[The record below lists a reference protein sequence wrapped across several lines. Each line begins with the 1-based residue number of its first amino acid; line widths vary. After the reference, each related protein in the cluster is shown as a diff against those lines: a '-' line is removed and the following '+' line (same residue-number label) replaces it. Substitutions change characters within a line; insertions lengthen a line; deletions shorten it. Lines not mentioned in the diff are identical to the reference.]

1 MKFFYPTFITLCS
14 ICTFVPS
21 MSIAGVCVVAKCNS
35 GYYIGGSVEDSTG
48 YTYYQNCLRC
58 PGLPTPGGST
68 YYGQVAAGMNPRTEC
83 RMPSGVEFSDTTGVY
98 EFTSACQYSY

>member
-21 MSIAGVCVVAKCNS
+21 MSIAGVCVVAKCNA
-35 GYYIGGSVEDSTG
+35 GYFTGDSLENSVGD
-48 YTYYQNCLRC
+48 TYYRSCMRC

-68 YYGQVAAGMNPRTEC
+68 YYGQVAAGMNPITEC